1 LPLVLVGVNHRQAE
15 LALREKI
22 SLQEN
27 EIPLAL
33 RYFLE
38 DKGIAECFLLST
50 CNRTELYAICAG
62 NDELPARFLGF
73 FHDVKKHPP
82 DSALL
87 QALYVRREEE
97 AVRHLFAVS
106 CGLDSMVLGETQ
118 ILGQVKEAYHSCQAA
133 GATGAYLH
141 SLCQKALATG
151 KKVHTLTALGQHAVS
166 FGYAAAAVA
175 RLIFSSLQN
184 HTLMVIGTGEMAKL
198 TLQNLFAMGVQ
209 EVIVVSRHRERAAT
223 LAGRFQGKVLRLGRL
238 AGELAKAD
246 VVICAT
252 QAPHY
257 VITAERLRQQRQRG
271 KQEGKP
277 LLLIDLA
284 VPRNVDPAVASLEG
298 VYLYNLDD
306 LQSIINENLKV
317 RENEALKAQDIVE
330 TQVREFLCWYRRQR
344 AIPIIAGLRRK
355 TEQIRQAKLAQFNT
369 AALSAREQQLA
380 DKLTRSLVNTL
391 LNEPIM
397 ALKDLCL
404 QDDYATAEK
413 YARQIFGLEPQDTE
427 DPKENRSN
435 E

>member
-1 LPLVLVGVNHRQAE
+1 MIFLPLVLVGVNHKQAGLE
-15 LALREKI
+15 LREII

-27 EIPLAL
+27 EIPPAL

-38 DKGIAECFLLST
+38 GKGIAECFLLST
-50 CNRTELYAICAG
+50 CNRTELYAICTDD
-62 NDELPARFLGF
+62 NELSARFLAF
-73 FHDVKKHPP
+73 FRDVKKHPP
-82 DSALL
+82 DNALS

-118 ILGQVKEAYHSCQAA
+118 ILGQVKEAYHCCQAA

-151 KKVHTLTALGQHAVS
+151 KKVHTLTTLGQHAVS

-175 RLIFSSLQN
+175 RLIFGSLQN
-184 HTLMVIGTGEMAKL
+184 YTLMVIGTGEMAKL
-198 TLQNLFAMGVQ
+198 TLQNLFAMEVQ
-209 EVIVVSRHRERAAT
+209 EVIVVSRHRERAAA
-223 LAGRFQGKVLRLGRL
+223 LAGQFQGKVLRLGRL

-257 VITAERLRQQRQRG
+257 VITAERLRQLRQRE

-284 VPRNVDPAVASLEG
+284 VPRNVDPDAASLEG
-298 VYLYNLDD
+298 VHLYNLDD

-317 RENEALKAQDIVE
+317 REHEALKAQDIIE
-330 TQVREFLCWYRRQR
+330 AQVREFLCWYRSQR
-344 AIPIIAGLRRK
+344 AVPIIAGLRRK
-355 TEQIRQAKLAQFNT
+355 AEQIRQAKLAQFNT

-391 LNEPIM
+391 LGDPIM
-397 ALKDLCL
+397 ALKSLCL
-404 QDDYATAEK
+404 QDDFAAAEK

-427 DPKENRSN
+427 KPL
-435 E
+435 

>member
-1 LPLVLVGVNHRQAE
+1 MPLVLVGVNHWQAGLE
-15 LALREKI
+15 LREKI

-27 EIPLAL
+27 EIAPAL
-33 RYFLE
+33 HYFLE

-62 NDELPARFLGF
+62 NNELPSRFLGF
-73 FHDVKKHPP
+73 FRDVKKHHPE
-82 DSALL
+82 SALA
-87 QALYVRREEE
+87 QVLYVRREEE

-118 ILGQVKEAYHSCQAA
+118 ILGQVKEAYHSCQTA
-133 GATGAYLH
+133 GATGTYLH

-175 RLIFSSLQN
+175 RLIFCSLQN

-198 TLQNLFAMGVQ
+198 TLQNLFTMGVQ
-209 EVIVVSRHRERAAT
+209 EVIVVSRHRERAAA

-257 VITAERLRQQRQRG
+257 IITAERLRQLRQRE

-284 VPRNVDPAVASLEG
+284 VPRNVDPAVANLDG
-298 VYLYNLDD
+298 VHLYNLDD

-330 TQVREFLCWYRRQR
+330 AQVREFLSWYRRQR
-344 AIPIIAGLRRK
+344 AVPIIAGLRRK
-355 TEQIRQAKLAQFNT
+355 AEQIRQAKLAQFNT
-369 AALSAREQQLA
+369 DALSAREQQLA
-380 DKLTRSLVNTL
+380 DKLTRSLVNTML
-391 LNEPIM
+391 SEPIM
-397 ALKDLCL
+397 ALKSLCL
-404 QDDYATAEK
+404 QDDYAAAEK
-413 YARQIFGLEPQDTE
+413 YARQIFGL
-427 DPKENRSN
+427 DPTQQKNN
-435 E
+435 KI